1 MVLQE
6 LPECVLRLGRRGKAG
21 STPVLWP
28 LKGLRQDNPGFE
40 VSLGLKMTVCQ
51 QISQRQV
58 RVCTL

>member
-1 MVLQE
+1 MCAKIREERQS
-6 LPECVLRLGRRGKAG
+6 RQH
-21 STPVLWP
+21 PVLWP